1 MKYPALVPKHLCKTP
16 CTICIHGEGLTEDGA
31 PIQRLLEDI
40 KGNYQDSAKTVY
52 TDTGKRVEVQGKL
65 LFNGDIA
72 PVFPNIS
79 GGYVVVNGVKRE
91 IKEGAKR
98 RNPDGTVNFTEV
110 ILL

>member
-72 PVFPNIS
+72 PDIPNIS

>member
-1 MKYPALVPKHLCKTP
+1 MKYPQLVPDRLCKTP
-16 CTICIHGEGLTEDGA
+16 CTICIYGEGLTEDGE
-31 PIQRLLEDI
+31 PIQRLLSDL

-52 TDTGKRVEVQGKL
+52 TDTGKRIETQGKL

-72 PVFPNIS
+72 SDIPNIS
-79 GGYVVVNGVKRE
+79 GGYVIINGIKRE

-110 ILL
+110 TLV